1 MLDNVQKAI
10 QILQNGGVV
19 IFPTDT
25 AYGIGC
31 RIDDEKAVERVF
43 SIKGRDFGKA
53 VPVLVSSIDMAKRY
67 VKVESD
73 VKDLMKDYW
82 PGGLTIVLPAT
93 SAFVSPLVKGSK
105 NTLAV
110 RIPDKKEVLEIITK
124 IDVPIIGT
132 SANFA
137 GEKTPFSFEELD
149 QKLVGKV
156 DFVLKGTCE
165 KGMSS
170 TVLDATQKPWKIL
183 RQGAVE
189 IKMID
194 QNAKIKTHLGS

>member
-1 MLDNVQKAI
+1 MQKVVNI
-10 QILQNGGVV
+10 FLRGGVV

-31 RIDDEKAVERVF
+31 KIDDEKAVERVF

-53 VPVLVSSIDMAKRY
+53 VPVLVSDSDMAKRY
-67 VKVESD
+67 GKIESD
-73 VKDLMKDYW
+73 VEDLMNEYW
-82 PGGLTIVLPAT
+82 PGGLTLVLPAT
-93 SAFVSPLVKGSK
+93 TAFVSPLVKGD
-105 NTLAV
+105 NDTLAV
-110 RIPDKKEVLEIITK
+110 RMPDKKGILEIIAT

-137 GEKTPFSFEELD
+137 GEKTPFLFEELD
-149 QKLVGKV
+149 QKLIKKV
-156 DFVLKGTCE
+156 DFVLKGSCE

-170 TVLDATQKPWKIL
+170 TVLDVTRKPWKIL

-189 IKMID
+189 IAIND
-194 QNAKIKTHLGS
+194 

>member
-1 MLDNVQKAI
+1 MEDDVQKAVDI
-10 QILQNGGVV
+10 FLRSGVV

-31 RIDDEKAVERVF
+31 RIDDENAVEKVF
-43 SIKGRDFGKA
+43 TIKGRDFGKA
-53 VPVLVSSIDMAKRY
+53 VPVLVSDVEMAKRY

-73 VKDLMKDYW
+73 AEDLMNKYW

-93 SAFVSPLVKGSK
+93 TAFVSPLVKGK
-105 NTLAV
+105 ENTLAV
-110 RIPDKKEVLEIITK
+110 RMPHKNDILKIIAE

-149 QKLVGKV
+149 PNLVEKV
-156 DFVLKGTCE
+156 DFVLKGSCE

-170 TVLDATQKPWKIL
+170 TVLDATKIPWKVL
-183 RQGAVE
+183 RQGAVSVE
-189 IKMID
+189 F
-194 QNAKIKTHLGS
+194 